1 MESSN
6 NNNSQPDSAPT
17 KLYKEKL
24 EERYN
29 IKIDNMTNVEIM
41 EEIAKKR
48 GCVTKGNIT
57 DYERVSAI
65 ILNDIKNNAFKE
77 ITLDRE

>member
-1 MESSN
+1 
-6 NNNSQPDSAPT
+6 
-17 KLYKEKL
+17 
-24 EERYN
+24 
-29 IKIDNMTNVEIM
+29 MTNIEIM

-57 DYERVSAI
+57 DYERVSSI

-77 ITLDRE
+77 ITLDRLEKD